1 MSYSWVGS
9 KANPTFF
16 EDLYTRRFRESCE
29 DIRRFQQLRDSA
41 KSKPYSN
48 FAKKLPNVDYF
59 VKYNLSKSE
68 NYLKKL
74 IKFLQI
80 AK

>member
-1 MSYSWVGS
+1 MSNSWEKS
-9 KANPTFF
+9 LNNPTFF
-16 EDLYTRRFRESCE
+16 EDLYTRRMRESE
-29 DIRRFQQLRDSA
+29 ENLRRFQQLRDSA

-48 FAKKLPNVDYF
+48 FAKKLPNVDCF
-59 VKYNLSKSE
+59 VKDNSSQLE

-74 IKFLQI
+74 TKFLQI